1 MKNDFKEN
9 GFYVVKNFLEK
20 DFINFIQEYF
30 FVRIKAGHDDEGLD
44 FQIVQAKAFYADPL
58 IETILLSSADSLSE
72 LIGVKLLP
80 TYTYTRLYFYGAELK
95 KHIDRPS
102 CEISATLALGI
113 PKNQSINPI
122 YFSRD
127 KDGKDAVEILLEPGD
142 LCLYRGC
149 ELWHWRPQ
157 FNQNWYLQA
166 FLHYVDADGPFGKDH
181 LYDCRPF
188 LAMPFESRFE
198 SRENLQ

>member
-30 FVRIKAGHDDEGLD
+30 FVRIKAGHAREGD
-44 FQIVQAKAFYADPL
+44 PQILKAKSFYADPL
-58 IETILLSSADSLSE
+58 IETVLLSSANSLGE

-80 TYTYTRLYFYGAELK
+80 AYTYTRLYFYGAELK

-113 PKNQSINPI
+113 PKNQSISPI
-122 YFSRD
+122 YFS
-127 KDGKDAVEILLEPGD
+127 KNEDGKDAVEILLEPGD

-149 ELWHWRPQ
+149 ELWHWRPPFSQ
-157 FNQNWYLQA
+157 SWYLQS
-166 FLHYVDADGPFGKDH
+166 FLHYVDADGPFGKDY
-181 LYDCRPF
+181 LYDGRPF
-188 LAMPFESRFE
+188 LAMPDSYSIT
-198 SRENLQ
+198 SREN

>member
-30 FVRIKAGHDDEGLD
+30 FVRIRAGHANDGDIGILK
-44 FQIVQAKAFYADPL
+44 AKAFYSDPL
-58 IETILLSSADSLSE
+58 METVLLSSTDSLSE
-72 LIGVKLLP
+72 LIGIKLLP

-95 KHIDRPS
+95 MHRDRPS

-113 PKNQSINPI
+113 PEGHEISPI
-122 YFSRD
+122 YFSKN
-127 KDGKDAVEILLEPGD
+127 KDRTDAVEILLEPGD

-149 ELWHWRPQ
+149 ELWHWRPP
-157 FNQNWYLQA
+157 FTQNWYLQS
-166 FLHYVDADGPFGKDH
+166 FLHYVDADGPFAKDH
-181 LYDCRPF
+181 LYDGRPF
-188 LAMPFESRFE
+188 LAMPKEH
-198 SRENLQ
+198 LMGVLL

>member
-30 FVRIKAGHDDEGLD
+30 FVRIKSGQDDKGD
-44 FQIVQAKAFYADPL
+44 FQIVQAKSFYADPL
-58 IETILLSSADSLSE
+58 IETILLSSVDSLGE
-72 LIGVKLLP
+72 LIDVKLLP
-80 TYTYTRLYFYGAELK
+80 AYTYTRLYFYGSELK

-113 PKNQSINPI
+113 PKGESINPI
-122 YFSRD
+122 YFS
-127 KDGKDAVEILLEPGD
+127 KNKNGKDAAEILLEPGD

-157 FNQNWYLQA
+157 FSQSWYLQS

-181 LYDCRPF
+181 LYDGRPF